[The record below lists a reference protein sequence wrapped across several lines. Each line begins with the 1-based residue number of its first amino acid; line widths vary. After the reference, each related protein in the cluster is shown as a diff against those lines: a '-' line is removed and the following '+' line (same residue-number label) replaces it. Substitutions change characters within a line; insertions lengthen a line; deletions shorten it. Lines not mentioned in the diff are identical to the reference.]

1 MKIDYTNQRFKFA
14 SGFTQWLRS
23 LQRKHR
29 LQLQPTGTI
38 DFGGLRRLI
47 PVSRVFGL
55 DRGLPI
61 DRYYIEK
68 FLSSYSDDIK
78 GHVLEIGDNY
88 YTKKFGNDRVT
99 KSDILHVVNGNPKA
113 TIVADLTNADNIYSN
128 SFDCIIFTQT
138 LQMIYDVDSAMKQLH
153 RILKP
158 DGLLLVTTHGIS
170 KIGRREGK
178 DKWGEYWHFTSQS
191 ISKIFLKYFLS
202 NNLKIEVYGNV
213 LSAISFL
220 HGLATSELSR
230 DELDYLD
237 PDYEV
242 IISIRATKTE
252 QDKQQITDR

>member
-1 MKIDYTNQRFKFA
+1 MTIDYTSKRFTFISVLA
-14 SGFTQWLRS
+14 QWLRS
-23 LQRKHR
+23 VQRKHR

-38 DFGGLRRLI
+38 DFGSLRRLR

-78 GHVLEIGDNY
+78 GQVLEIGDNY
-88 YTKKFGNDRVT
+88 YTKKFGSDRVT
-99 KSDILHVVNGNPKA
+99 KSDILHVVKANPKV
-113 TIVADLTNADNIYSN
+113 TIVADLTKADNIYSN

-158 DGLLLVTTHGIS
+158 GGFLLVTTHGIS

-178 DKWGEYWHFTSQS
+178 DNWGEYWRFTSQS
-191 ISKIFLKYFLS
+191 ISKIFLEYFLAE
-202 NNLKIEVYGNV
+202 NVIIEVYGNV
-213 LSAISFL
+213 LSAISLL
-220 HGLATSELSR
+220 HGLATSELSK